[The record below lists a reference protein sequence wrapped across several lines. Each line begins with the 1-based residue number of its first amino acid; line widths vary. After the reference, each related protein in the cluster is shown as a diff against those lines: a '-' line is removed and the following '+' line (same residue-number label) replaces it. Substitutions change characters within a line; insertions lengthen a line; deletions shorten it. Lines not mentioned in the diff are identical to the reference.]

1 MSARMGKW
9 GEMWARTY
17 GEWGG
22 WPYVQHQ
29 RGQQQRWQLQHDCG
43 GDNDNNSCS
52 RSGSRNITTSSGRD
66 RGQQHRGGSPNGSSG
81 SRDRGGSR
89 SNGNGCGSRAYYM
102 ALLPLPPLFIY
113 LFLVVFILSL
123 YFKYFG
129 EKQTGFV

>member
-1 MSARMGKW
+1 MCNIS
-9 GEMWARTY
+9 
-17 GEWGG
+17 GG
-22 WPYVQHQ
+22 SS
-29 RGQQQRWQLQHDCG
+29 
-43 GDNDNNSCS
+43 NDGSCS
-52 RSGSRNITTSSGRD
+52 TTAVATTTTTAAAGVAAATSPPAAAGT
-66 RGQQHRGGSPNGSSG
+66 GGSSMNGSSG

-129 EKQTGFV
+129 EKQTGFVRHHVNLILINQISKINE